1 MLPGLRMHN
10 GVPAPVTVA
19 MLRQLVNQPAEYWQ
33 KLEEERCRE
42 VTLMF
47 RTLPFDQLVAKQR
60 QSCRD
65 LGEAIE
71 KIWKTAQEKKA
82 AKYGHDPEKLK
93 PKDFSDI
100 KFPDLFVY

>member
-1 MLPGLRMHN
+1 MHN
-10 GVPAPVTVA
+10 GGPAPVTVS
-19 MLRQLVNQPAEYWQ
+19 MLRQLVNQPLEYWQ

-47 RTLPFDQLVAKQR
+47 RTLPFEQLVARQR

-65 LGEAIE
+65 LGDVVE
-71 KIWKTAQEKKA
+71 KICRAVDEKKA
-82 AKYGHDPEKLK
+82 AKFGHDPEKMK
-93 PKDFSDI
+93 PKDLSNI